1 MPIEFNCPHC
11 LGGYTV
17 ADSNVGKRVKCKSC
31 GKPMTVPDLS
41 GLTFADDTRE
51 MKRPSGRHSSTKI
64 LPADR
69 PRRNEPAKRNVPSDT
84 RKLSSG
90 AKISRPPQVD
100 EPEEPA
106 PKAPGG
112 KLPPGKLPTGLKA
125 PPKLKAG
132 LTRQRPMPEIPRT
145 RLINFVLLLGVAAV
159 MVGFF
164 LPWFT
169 LQVPGF
175 EQPVAGFQAPLLA
188 RDFVAALD
196 AAGYGKNPVIAA
208 MRDNETA
215 LYVLFALYAF
225 PLLLLYGLINDWRCA
240 AKGKSHWWIRIL
252 VFMAPAL
259 PWAAVYL
266 SFREAFDAWFAAG
279 GPASLPIEP
288 MEALAGVGYGA
299 WTVLGG
305 WLLLLLAIF
314 IAPKVKKPQTPTPT
328 QDPDEGDVPDISG
341 APKPK
346 LPKPRERE

>member
-11 LGGYTV
+11 LRGYTV
-17 ADSNVGKRVKCKSC
+17 ADSNVGKRVKCKGC
-31 GKPMTVPDLS
+31 GQPMTVPDLS

-196 AAGYGKNPVIAA
+196 AAGYGENPVIAA

>member
-11 LGGYTV
+11 LRGYTV

-132 LTRQRPMPEIPRT
+132 LTRQRPMPEVPRT

-196 AAGYGKNPVIAA
+196 AAGYGENPVIAA

-215 LYVLFALYAF
+215 LYALFALYAF

-252 VFMAPAL
+252 VFIAPAL

-266 SFREAFDAWFAAG
+266 SFREAYDAWFAAG

>member
-11 LGGYTV
+11 LRGYTV
-17 ADSNVGKRVKCKSC
+17 ADSNVGKRVKCKGC

-125 PPKLKAG
+125 PPNLKAG

-196 AAGYGKNPVIAA
+196 AAGYGENPVIAA

-252 VFMAPAL
+252 VFIAPAL

>member
-11 LGGYTV
+11 LRGYTV

-41 GLTFADDTRE
+41 GLMFADDTRE

-64 LPADR
+64 LPENR
-69 PRRNEPAKRNVPSDT
+69 PHRDEPAKRNVPSDT

-196 AAGYGKNPVIAA
+196 AAGYGENPVIAA

-252 VFMAPAL
+252 VFIAPAL

>member
-11 LGGYTV
+11 LRGYTV

-188 RDFVAALD
+188 RDFVTALD
-196 AAGYGKNPVIAA
+196 AAGYGENPVIAA

-252 VFMAPAL
+252 VFIAPAL

>member
-11 LGGYTV
+11 LRGYTV

-188 RDFVAALD
+188 RDFVTALD
-196 AAGYGKNPVIAA
+196 AAGYGENPVIAA

-252 VFMAPAL
+252 VFIAPAL

-279 GPASLPIEP
+279 EPASLPIEP